1 MPRVPS
7 TLVVAFFLVVSAFVV
22 STFVIAGCSQPSRL
36 TLRNARSSPLD
47 LEVAGDLT
55 GLPGGSVRYLTRE
68 DLLRLPQ
75 VSYTVSDDANFSDPT
90 KISGVSLDEL
100 RRKLAASPD
109 SDMVA
114 AICVDRYR
122 ASYPR
127 DYISAHHP
135 LLVLLINGQP
145 PERWPRDSA
154 AHGADMAPYVIS
166 HARFTPSFKILSHSD
181 EPQIPWGVVRL
192 EFRDEK
198 ALLGAIAPR
207 GPQAQ
212 EPVVQAG
219 YKIAQQ
225 NCFRCH
231 NMGDEGGQ
239 KSGRS
244 WTVLTTWAQ
253 ASPEYFSAYIRDPKS
268 KNPKAEM
275 PAFPT
280 YDDATIAALNAYF
293 RTFASSAASKSAPME
308 EGIP

>member
-7 TLVVAFFLVVSAFVV
+7 TLVVAFFIAFSALAVSAFA
-22 STFVIAGCSQPSRL
+22 IAGCSQPSRL
-36 TLRNARSSPLD
+36 TLRTARSSLLD

-75 VSYTVSDDANFSDPT
+75 ISYTVSDDANFSGPT
-90 KISGVSLDEL
+90 KISGVSLEEL
-100 RRKLAASPD
+100 RQKLAASPNT
-109 SDMVA
+109 DMVA

-166 HARFTPSFKILSHSD
+166 HHKFTPSFKILSHSD

-198 ALLGAIAPR
+198 AFLTAIAPQ

-212 EPVVQAG
+212 EPAVQAG

-239 KSGRS
+239 KSGRP
-244 WTVLTTWAQ
+244 WAVLATWAQ
-253 ASPEYFSAYIRDPKS
+253 ASPDYFAAYIRDPQS

-293 RTFASSAASKSAPME
+293 RTFANSGASKSTPIEKATP
-308 EGIP
+308 